1 MLVLLCVQVVKT
13 NNTES
18 SWRKKKEQQLSSAT
32 KQKICELATKEKK
45 SYLKIYIINKIHK
58 LIVKELK
65 LNVNWHIK
73 TSKNYNLLQI

>member
-32 KQKICELATKEKK
+32 KQKICELLPQKK
-45 SYLKIYIINKIHK
+45 KKLFKNIYN
-58 LIVKELK
+58 
-65 LNVNWHIK
+65 
-73 TSKNYNLLQI
+73 